1 MDVLPCEIIEHV
13 CSYLSCE
20 DVLRLEQTCKGM
32 RASILKAGSWKRL
45 AVRIV
50 SGLNHPSV
58 GELLLKYVREKKIT
72 DQEYFKT
79 VAMIMTLIRKC
90 VGAFTFEEIDFT
102 KVCDAQYQGNRWY
115 STFDKYRLDR
125 CFSIVAKE
133 RMLMSK
139 FHGFVACTN
148 NQGLESLFLIRSRC
162 LELMRLNAE
171 VPKEELQHCNE
182 IRRNIYYFMLSKKID
197 SAPFFNFNLVN

>member
-1 MDVLPCEIIEHV
+1 M
-13 CSYLSCE
+13 
-20 DVLRLEQTCKGM
+20 
-32 RASILKAGSWKRL
+32 

-102 KVCDAQYQGNRWY
+102 KDCDAQNQGNQWPA
-115 STFDKYRLDR
+115 TLDKYGPALHDR
-125 CFSIVAKE
+125 CISIVAKE
-133 RMLMSK
+133 RTLMSIL
-139 FHGFVACTN
+139 HGFVAGTN
-148 NQGLESLFLIRSRC
+148 KPRIGKYDHTSIIYGMDLIRSRC
-162 LELMRLNAE
+162 LELKRLNAE
-171 VPKEELQHCNE
+171 LPKEELQHCNE
-182 IRRNIYYFMLSKKID
+182 IKHNIYYFMLTKTND
-197 SAPFFNFNLVN
+197 SAPFFNFFK

>member
-32 RASILKAGSWKRL
+32 RASILKSGSWKRL

-50 SGLNHPSV
+50 SRLNGPSV

-90 VGAFTFEEIDFT
+90 VDVFTFEDIDFT
-102 KVCDAQYQGNRWY
+102 KVCDAQNQDNRW
-115 STFDKYRLDR
+115 STKNKYGPALYDR
-125 CFSIVAKE
+125 CISIVAKE
-133 RMLMSK
+133 RTLMSIL
-139 FHGFVACTN
+139 HGFVAGTN
-148 NQGLESLFLIRSRC
+148 KSRIEKYGMDLIRSGC
-162 LELMRLNAE
+162 LELKRLNAE
-171 VPKEELQHCNE
+171 LPKEELQHCNE
-182 IRRNIYYFMLSKKID
+182 IRHNIYYYFMLTKENY
-197 SAPFFNFNLVN
+197 SAPFF